1 MRNKPY
7 SCFKKYVFIFLLGI
21 YLSSEQ
27 GYAQVNFSTDYFR
40 IHINSKGFITSMKN
54 IGKLPG
60 REFSPPDKPSPL
72 LCLYNSNKKKYYEP
86 QNATYSKGTGMLTLK
101 YANGSVA
108 QVSIE
113 TKAKYFRLTLKSF
126 LQNAIKV

>member
-86 QNATYSKGTGMLTLK
+86 QNATYS
-101 YANGSVA
+101 
-108 QVSIE
+108 
-113 TKAKYFRLTLKSF
+113 
-126 LQNAIKV
+126 

>member
-1 MRNKPY
+1 MQNKLPR
-7 SCFKKYVFIFLLGI
+7 CFKYFFLLLPAI
-21 YLSSEQ
+21 CLFLVQ
-27 GYAQVNFSTDYFR
+27 GYAQVNFSTDYFG

-54 IGKLPG
+54 IGQTPR

-86 QNATYSKGTGMLTLK
+86 QKATYSQRTGLLTLT

-108 QVSIE
+108 QVAIE
-113 TKAKYFRLTLKSF
+113 TKAKYLK
-126 LQNAIKV
+126 